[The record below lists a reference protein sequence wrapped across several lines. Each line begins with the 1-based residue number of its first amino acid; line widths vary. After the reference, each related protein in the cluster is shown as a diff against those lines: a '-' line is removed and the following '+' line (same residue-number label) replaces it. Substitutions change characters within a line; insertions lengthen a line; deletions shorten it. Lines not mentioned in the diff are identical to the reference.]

1 MWIGNPMR
9 NTQSVLL
16 KGQTSHVGV
25 KLSREFRNS
34 LVMTLRTGGEVMGAP
49 KTSHLKGKSHFD
61 PVISRLNKSKW
72 LSVEQRS
79 NWLSPLFYTEKQM
92 D

>member
-1 MWIGNPMR
+1 MR
-9 NTQSVLL
+9 NTQSMLV
-16 KGQTSHVGV
+16 KDQTSEVGV
-25 KLSREFRNS
+25 KLSREFINS
-34 LVMTLRTGGEVMGAP
+34 WVTTLRTGGEVMGAP

-61 PVISRLNKSKW
+61 AVISRLNKSKW

-79 NWLSPLFYTEKQM
+79 NCLSLLFSTEKQM